1 MTVSHIACVAGVLAV
16 LCAVELSAQPPP
28 VGADHLLK
36 GQEPT
41 DSFAAL
47 QPLLASGQ
55 EIVVTD
61 DAGRVRRGRLAS
73 LSGDQLVIASPVAA
87 GVWEAMLPLYFPVDV
102 GLILKR
108 GLFRSGDRAFA
119 EGSVRRID
127 VVDSTRNGTLI
138 GAAVGVG
145 IVAGVFQWERGRPD
159 STLKGVATS
168 LAFVVGLPVSMR
180 IGHVLDR
187 AINKPIYRRVQKR
200 TLRMIPTDLS
210 EIASRSSAS
219 RQEALSQG
227 HALR

>member
-47 QPLLASGQ
+47 QPLLASRQ

-200 TLRMIPTDLS
+200 TLRTDS
-210 EIASRSSAS
+210 DRP
-219 RQEALSQG
+219 Q
-227 HALR
+227 

>member
-200 TLRMIPTDLS
+200 TLRTDS
-210 EIASRSSAS
+210 DRP
-219 RQEALSQG
+219 Q
-227 HALR
+227 

>member
-16 LCAVELSAQPPP
+16 LYAVELSAQPPP

-200 TLRMIPTDLS
+200 TLRTDS
-210 EIASRSSAS
+210 DRP
-219 RQEALSQG
+219 Q
-227 HALR
+227 

>member
-28 VGADHLLK
+28 VGPDHLLK

-200 TLRMIPTDLS
+200 TLRTDS
-210 EIASRSSAS
+210 DRP
-219 RQEALSQG
+219 Q
-227 HALR
+227 

>member
-1 MTVSHIACVAGVLAV
+1 MTISRIACAAGVLAV

-28 VGADHLLK
+28 VGADQLLK

-61 DAGRVRRGRLAS
+61 DVGRVRRGRLAS
-73 LSGDQLVIASPVAA
+73 LSPDQLVMASPEAA
-87 GVWEAMLPLYFPVDV
+87 GTWEALLPLYFPADLGVALV
-102 GLILKR
+102 RKFTGRKE
-108 GLFRSGDRAFA
+108 RAFT
-119 EGSVRRID
+119 EGSVTRVDI
-127 VVDSTRNGTLI
+127 VDSTRNGTVI
-138 GAAVGVG
+138 GAAVGIG

-159 STLKGVATS
+159 STLKGMATS

-187 AINKPIYRRVQKR
+187 AINKPIYRRAQKR
-200 TLRMIPTDLS
+200 
-210 EIASRSSAS
+210 
-219 RQEALSQG
+219 
-227 HALR
+227 ALRTDPDMPQ